1 MNTMFSMSPMVFLAS
16 ISAGISAGCFLY
28 LLFQII
34 GNIDV
39 DRQAAKEKPRYF
51 PLWFR
56 FLLILEP
63 NVRPVTRSAGMDR
76 ARESAEQKIGSAGLE
91 QVLTAEQ
98 FLAIRILS
106 SMIGLVLTVV
116 FILLGKGAIGILI
129 GILLVIWPD
138 IWLKSSVT
146 KRHTEILKALPNLLD
161 LLTLS
166 VEAGKDFL
174 SALRDILAKRQKDAL
189 SEEFMRAMHEIQLG
203 KKRQTALREMSE
215 RVRQPELMSIISAI
229 VQADEMGVS
238 IGNLLKIQSD
248 QLRMKRFTMA
258 EKLANETPVKI
269 LFPVVVFIFPSV
281 LILLLAPIMMQAFSA
296 IM

>member
-1 MNTMFSMSPMVFLAS
+1 MKNLLDPLTFLAALA
-16 ISAGISAGCFLY
+16 AGISAACFLY

-34 GNIDV
+34 GNMNV
-39 DRQAAKEKPRYF
+39 DRHAAKEKPRYF

-63 NVRPVTRSAGMDR
+63 NLRSITYSAGMSR
-76 ARESAEQKIGSAGLE
+76 AREAAEEKIGAAGLE
-91 QVLTAEQ
+91 QILTAEQ

-106 SMIGLVLTVV
+106 SISGFILMIVLIFSGQGGIGVLAALLLVL
-116 FILLGKGAIGILI
+116 
-129 GILLVIWPD
+129 WPD
-138 IWLKSSVT
+138 LWLRTSVS
-146 KRHTEILKALPNLLD
+146 KRHLEILKALPNLLD

-174 SALRDILAKRQKDAL
+174 SALKDILMKRKKDAL
-189 SEEFMRAMHEIQLG
+189 TEEFMRALHEIQLG
-203 KKRQTALREMSE
+203 KKRQAALREMSE
-215 RVRQPELMSIISAI
+215 RVRQPELMSVIGAI

-269 LFPVVVFIFPSV
+269 LFPVVVFIFPAV
-281 LILLLAPIMMQAFSA
+281 LLLLLAPILMQSFS
-296 IM
+296 ILM